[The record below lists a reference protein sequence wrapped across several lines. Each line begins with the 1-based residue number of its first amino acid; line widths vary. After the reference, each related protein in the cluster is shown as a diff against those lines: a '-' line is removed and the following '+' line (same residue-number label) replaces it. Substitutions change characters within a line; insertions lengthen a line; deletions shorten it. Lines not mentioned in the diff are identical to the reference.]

1 MIPLY
6 IFAEKLL
13 DMKPK
18 TFVLSDESINSYGFR
33 VLTAG
38 IALDRFE
45 RNPIMLWNHTRS
57 VRDDRET
64 MLPIGKWANIRVEDG
79 RLIADAVFDEKDK
92 FAMKI
97 AEKVEQGII
106 NMASIGFVVNEESD
120 KPEVV
125 LPGQTLKT
133 VTKCTLLE
141 VSIVDIGSNANAVA
155 LYDKEG
161 NIMELSAGGQCA
173 VGLINNSKNTSMD
186 VKEIAKI
193 LGLKEDATEAE
204 IKEKLNALN
213 REQKDEAANSRI
225 GELEGKLRQ
234 LEAEKAAQEKKAIT
248 TLVDDAVKAGKIT
261 IDKKQHFVELGI
273 KVGIDSLTETL
284 SCMNPALRPTDV
296 IGHHPTP
303 GQKKFSEMGE
313 DELRALRDNDRTA
326 YCELYRR
333 EFGIEPEFK

>member
-1 MIPLY
+1 MIPLF

-57 VRDDRET
+57 IRDDSET
-64 MLPIGKWANIRVEDG
+64 MLPIGKWVNIRVEDG
-79 RLIADAVFDEKDK
+79 RLIADAVFDEKDE
-92 FAMKI
+92 FAIKI
-97 AEKVEQGII
+97 AGKVEQGII

-120 KPEVV
+120 KSELL
-125 LPGQTLKT
+125 LPGQTRKT

-141 VSIVDIGSNANAVA
+141 VSIVDIGSNSNAVA

-173 VGLINNSKNTSMD
+173 VGLINNESKNKSMD
-186 VKEIAKI
+186 LKEIAKI
-193 LGLKEDATEAE
+193 LGLREDATEAE
-204 IKEKLNALN
+204 IKEKLNDLN
-213 REQKDEAANSRI
+213 QGRKDEAANSRI
-225 GELEGKLRQ
+225 RELEEKLRQ
-234 LEAEKAAQEKKAIT
+234 MEAEKAVQEKKAIT
-248 TLVDDAVKAGKIT
+248 TLVDAAVKAGKIT
-261 IDKKQHFVELGI
+261 VEKKQHFVELGV
-273 KVGIDSLTETL
+273 KVGVDSLTETL
-284 SCMNPALRPTDV
+284 SCMNPAIRPTDV
-296 IGHHPTP
+296 IGHHSTP
-303 GQKKFSEMGE
+303 QKKFSEM
-313 DELRALRDNDRTA
+313 DENELKELRDNDRTV

>member
-57 VRDDRET
+57 ISDDSGT

-79 RLIADAVFDEKDK
+79 LLIADAIFDEKDE

-97 AEKVEQGII
+97 AKKVEQGII

-120 KPEVV
+120 KPELV
-125 LPGQTLKT
+125 LSGQTRKT

-141 VSIVDIGSNANAVA
+141 VSIVDIGSNSNAVA

-173 VGLINNSKNTSMD
+173 VGLINNESKNESMD
-186 VKEIAKI
+186 LKEIAKI
-193 LGLKEDATEAE
+193 LGLKEDATEAA
-204 IKEKLNALN
+204 IKEKLIALN
-213 REQKDEAANSRI
+213 QERKDEAATSRI
-225 GELEGKLRQ
+225 RELEEKLRQ

-248 TLVDDAVKAGKIT
+248 TLVDAAVREGKIT
-261 IDKKQHFVELGI
+261 ADKKQHFVELGC
-273 KVGIDSLTETL
+273 KVGADSLTETL
-284 SCMNPALRPTDV
+284 SCMNPVIKPTDF
-296 IGHHPTP
+296 IGHHSTP
-303 GQKKFSEMGE
+303 QKKFSEM
-313 DELRALRDNDRTA
+313 DENELKELRDNDRTV

-333 EFGIEPEFK
+333 EFGIDPEF

>member
-57 VRDDRET
+57 ISDDSGT

-79 RLIADAVFDEKDK
+79 LLIADAIFDEKDE

-120 KPEVV
+120 KPELV
-125 LPGQTLKT
+125 LSGQTRKT

-141 VSIVDIGSNANAVA
+141 VSIVDIGSNSNAVA

-173 VGLINNSKNTSMD
+173 VGLINNESKNESMD
-186 VKEIAKI
+186 LKEIAKI
-193 LGLKEDATEAE
+193 LGLKEDATEAA
-204 IKEKLNALN
+204 IKDKLIALN
-213 REQKDEAANSRI
+213 QERKDDAAKSRI
-225 GELEGKLRQ
+225 RELEEKLRQ

-248 TLVDDAVKAGKIT
+248 TLVDAAVREGKIT
-261 IDKKQHFVELGI
+261 ADKKQHFVELGC
-273 KVGIDSLTETL
+273 KVGVDSLTETL
-284 SCMNPALRPTDV
+284 SCMNPAIKPTDV
-296 IGHHPTP
+296 IGHHSTT
-303 GQKKFSEMGE
+303 QKKFSEMNE
-313 DELRALRDNDRTA
+313 NELKELRDNNRTV

-333 EFGIEPEFK
+333 EFGIEPEF